1 MVGAGQH
8 QRVVYSS
15 GDTSDVEDMDDDN
28 DESGDAERD
37 ADHVDGGK
45 GDTDEGEGNVTIDG
59 EEDFEPDGE
68 FLRDINVYNHSQQ
81 PMCST

>member
-15 GDTSDVEDMDDDN
+15 GDESDLEAMDDN
-28 DESGDAERD
+28 NGESGDAERD
-37 ADHVDGGK
+37 ADHVGGGK

-59 EEDFEPDGE
+59 KEDFEPDGE
-68 FLRDINVYNHSQQ
+68 FLRDINV
-81 PMCST
+81 

>member
-15 GDTSDVEDMDDDN
+15 GDESDLEAMDDND

-37 ADHVDGGK
+37 ADHVIGGK

-59 EEDFEPDGE
+59 KEDFEPDDE
-68 FLRDINVYNHSQQ
+68 FLHDMNV
-81 PMCST
+81 

>member
-8 QRVVYSS
+8 QHIVYSS
-15 GDTSDVEDMDDDN
+15 GDKSDVEDIDDN
-28 DESGDAERD
+28 DDESGDAERD

-45 GDTDEGEGNVTIDG
+45 GDTDEGGGNVSINS

-68 FLRDINVYNHSQQ
+68 FLHDINV
-81 PMCST
+81 

>member
-1 MVGAGQH
+1 MADDNAGPAVVGAGQH
-8 QRVVYSS
+8 QRVAYSCS
-15 GDTSDVEDMDDDN
+15 DESDVEDMDDDD
-28 DESGDAERD
+28 DESGEAERD

-68 FLRDINVYNHSQQ
+68 FLRDINV
-81 PMCST
+81 